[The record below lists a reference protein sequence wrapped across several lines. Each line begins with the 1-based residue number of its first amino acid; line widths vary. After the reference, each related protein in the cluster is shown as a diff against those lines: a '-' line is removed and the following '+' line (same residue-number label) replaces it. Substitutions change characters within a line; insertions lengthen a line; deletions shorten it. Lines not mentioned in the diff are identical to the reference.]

1 MAKKELL
8 IQSRIEK
15 MTLHHFHRITLS
27 LSVLALISVIWGCN
41 KESKKNK
48 KTTAATE
55 AKPPVYK
62 QVSPAFNADSAYYF
76 VQKQVDFGPRVTNSP
91 EHKKCGDWIVSELK
105 KYADNVIEQKALVSN
120 FDGKKLNIRNII
132 AEFNPTASKRILIC
146 THWDSRP
153 YADQDPNPA
162 NHTKPILAA
171 DDAASGVAV
180 MIEMARQIKQ
190 QKPDIGIDFIC
201 FDAEDWGKSEHGDN
215 SYCLGSQYWGAN
227 RHKPNYKANY
237 GILMDMVGG
246 IQAHFGWEGLSLQY
260 AEPVVKNVWGLANQL
275 GYSNYFFNEQLG
287 GITDD
292 HKYVTTLTGIPT
304 IDIINYGNA
313 GFAPHWHTVNDNMSI
328 IDRNTL
334 KAVGQTLLEVIY
346 TEK

>member
-1 MAKKELL
+1 MIDSFQKIRIYLPILVIASGILSCNNEPKKKAPAQAE
-8 IQSRIEK
+8 
-15 MTLHHFHRITLS
+15 
-27 LSVLALISVIWGCN
+27 N
-41 KESKKNK
+41 KLES
-48 KTTAATE
+48 
-55 AKPPVYK
+55 YK
-62 QVSPAFNADSAYYF
+62 QVSPVFNADSAYYF
-76 VQKQVDFGPRVTNSP
+76 VQKQVDFGPRVTNSA
-91 EHKKCGDWIVSELK
+91 EHKKCGDWIVNAFK
-105 KYADNVIEQKALVSN
+105 KYADNVIEQKASVSN
-120 FDGKKLNIRNII
+120 FDGKRLNVRNII

-146 THWDSRP
+146 AHWDSRP
-153 YADQDPNPA
+153 YADQDLNPA

-180 MIEMARQIKQ
+180 MLEMARQINQHKLN
-190 QKPDIGIDFIC
+190 IGIDFIC

-215 SYCLGSQYWGAN
+215 SYCLGSQYWGSHK
-227 RHKPNYKANY
+227 HKPNYIADY

-246 IQAHFGWEGLSLQY
+246 INAHFGWEGFSMQV
-260 AEPVVKNVWGLANQL
+260 AEPIVKNVWYLAQQL
-275 GYSNYFFNEQLG
+275 GYSQNFFNEQLG

-304 IDIINYGNA
+304 IDIINYSNQ